1 MQQSSYIIEVQGVSK
16 YFGEKVALDNINLNV
31 ERKDRKIIIIF
42 AKNYIKHLNMK
53 KIVYLFA
60 AGTMALAA
68 CSNDP
73 AYKISGTIENVA
85 DGEYVYL
92 SEAKGRELV
101 KLDSAVVTAGAFT
114 FEGRQDA
121 AINRIITYTPAEG
134 RAPRYDFFLENGNI
148 AMTLGKEN
156 SSVTGT
162 PNNDIYQA
170 YKNEIQPLDKQY
182 GDLYKQYRAEGTTD
196 EQKVELEKQM
206 EEIDNKMNALTFS
219 TIENNIV
226 NPVGIHLW
234 PSNSYSMELSQLQA
248 LAAKVPAEFKTVPS
262 IEKLLNRIVV
272 LEKTAV
278 GQKFTDFTMNDP
290 EGNPVKLSDI
300 IAKNKYTLIDFW
312 ASWCGPCRMEM
323 PNVVAAY
330 KEFHK
335 KGFGIV
341 GVSLDRDAEA
351 WKKGIK
357 DLGMTWDH
365 MSDVKF
371 WDCEGAKLY
380 GVNSIPATVLV
391 AQDGT
396 IVARNVRGEAIK
408 EKLAELLK

>member
-1 MQQSSYIIEVQGVSK
+1 
-16 YFGEKVALDNINLNV
+16 
-31 ERKDRKIIIIF
+31 
-42 AKNYIKHLNMK
+42 MK

-60 AGTMALAA
+60 VGTMALAA
-68 CSNDP
+68 CSSDP

-121 AINRIITYTPAEG
+121 AVNRIITFTPAEG

-156 SSVTGT
+156 TSVTGT

-170 YKNEIQPLDKQY
+170 YKNEMLPLNKQY
-182 GDLYKQYRAEGTTD
+182 GDLYKQYKAEGTTD
-196 EQKVELEKQM
+196 EQKAELEKQM

-234 PSNSYSMELSQLQA
+234 PSNSYGMELSQLQA

-330 KEFHK
+330 KEYNK

-365 MSDVKF
+365 MSDVKY

-396 IVARNVRGEAIK
+396 IVARNVRGAAIK

>member
-1 MQQSSYIIEVQGVSK
+1 
-16 YFGEKVALDNINLNV
+16 
-31 ERKDRKIIIIF
+31 
-42 AKNYIKHLNMK
+42 MK

-60 AGTMALAA
+60 VGTMALAA

-101 KLDSAVVTAGAFT
+101 KLDSAVVTAGAFAFT
-114 FEGRQDA
+114 GRQDSTV
-121 AINRIITYTPAEG
+121 NRFITYTPAEG
-134 RAPRYDFFLENGNI
+134 RAPRYDFFLENGDINAVI
-148 AMTLGKEN
+148 GKV
-156 SSVTGT
+156 SSITGT

-170 YKNEIQPLDKQY
+170 YKNELQPLNEQY
-182 GDLYKQYRAEGTTD
+182 GELIKAYRAEGVTE
-196 EQKVELEKQM
+196 EQKAELVKQ
-206 EEIDNKMNALTFS
+206 IDELGKKMNSVTMS
-219 TIENNIV
+219 TIENNIT
-226 NPVGIHLW
+226 NPVGIYLW
-234 PSNSYSMELSQLQA
+234 PSNSYDMELSQLQA
-248 LAAKVPAEFKTVPS
+248 LAAKVPAEFKTTPS
-262 IEKLLNRIVV
+262 IDRLLKRIEV
-272 LEKTAV
+272 LTKTAV

-290 EGNPVKLSDI
+290 EGNPVKLGDI

-312 ASWCGPCRMEM
+312 ASWCGPCRAEM

-330 KEFHK
+330 KEYNK

-341 GVSLDRDAEA
+341 GVSLDSDAEA
-351 WKKGIK
+351 WKKAIESM
-357 DLGMTWDH
+357 GMTWNH
-365 MSDVKF
+365 MSDVKG
-371 WDCEGAKLY
+371 WQCEGAALY

-396 IVARNVRGEAIK
+396 IIARNLRGEAIK